1 MTDRP
6 MPPAWAR
13 LREALAA
20 PAPDVA
26 RLVALGDD
34 LCGRIER
41 GDCAIGI
48 LPLEAIDDV
57 LAAYVASADAAK
69 LRQLAFVLIDQ
80 DLPYTPVFSA
90 LVEALAALPDR
101 EARLFAVQLWMDLA
115 DQPHAP
121 RALEMIHA
129 LCADDPDG
137 SAHVLFGYMAQRG
150 YAVPKSAAENGRLQR
165 IAVERGNADAMMELS
180 ALAYNGA
187 LGPAD
192 METTIRWCREAAARG
207 HPRACYSLGAF
218 HAIGNGVPKDQ
229 ASALEWYLRASDA
242 GHGKASATA
251 GVMTWRGEGTVPDP
265 ARAQQLLALAE
276 SQGFDPT
283 PLLEEAGLS

>member
-1 MTDRP
+1 MTDCP
-6 MPPAWAR
+6 THPAWLR
-13 LREALAA
+13 LRGALEA
-20 PAPDVA
+20 PAIDAA
-26 RLVALGDD
+26 RLVARADAVCALV
-34 LCGRIER
+34 ER
-41 GDCAIGI
+41 GDCGLGL

-57 LAAYVASADAAK
+57 LAAYVRAADTTK
-69 LRQLAFVLIDQ
+69 LQQLAVVLVAR

-90 LVEALAALPDR
+90 LVDALAALPDR
-101 EARLFAVQLWMDLA
+101 AARLLAVRLWMDLA
-115 DQPHAP
+115 DQPHAAE
-121 RALEMIHA
+121 ALALIRE

-137 SAHVLFGYMAQRG
+137 SAHVLFGYMAHRG
-150 YAVPKSAAENGRLQR
+150 YAVPKSEAENARLQR
-165 IAVERGNADAMMELS
+165 IAVDRGNADAMMELS
-180 ALAYNGA
+180 ALAYDGA

-192 METTIRWCREAAARG
+192 METTIRWCREAAERG

-218 HAIGNGVPKDQ
+218 HAIGNGVPKDP
-229 ASALEWYLRASDA
+229 ARALAWYLRASNA

-251 GVMTWRGEGTVPDP
+251 AVMTWRGEGTSPDP